1 VLLSM
6 GLQLEVCKR
15 CVPPTMPHLFIFM
28 GLVVVVH
35 ILLLGMC
42 MVVDLELPMVCEFC
56 NWQR

>member
-15 CVPPTMPHLFIFM
+15 CVPPTMSKLFIFNCI
-28 GLVVVVH
+28 VVVVH
-35 ILLLGMC
+35 IFLLGMC

>member
-1 VLLSM
+1 M

-15 CVPPTMPHLFIFM
+15 CIPPTMSKLFIFNCI
-28 GLVVVVH
+28 VIVVH

-56 NWQR
+56 SWQR

>member
-1 VLLSM
+1 M